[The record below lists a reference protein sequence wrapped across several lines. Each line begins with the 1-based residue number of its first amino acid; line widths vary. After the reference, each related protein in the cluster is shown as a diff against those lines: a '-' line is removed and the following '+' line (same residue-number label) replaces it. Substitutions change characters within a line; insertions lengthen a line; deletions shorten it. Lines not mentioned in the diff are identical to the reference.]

1 MQNPVTELLVEDNL
15 ERTFSV
21 PILASHVDTLLL
33 LLVGVAGVADGL
45 RVILTKMDTVGS
57 SSAGGWIVL
66 LGGLLIA
73 VTCVHAVKEVRSGQN
88 AGAVAADDEVRQPVV
103 ALAMLL
109 VYIALINPL
118 GYTLSTA
125 LFMAIYLRVFGKY
138 GVLKVATISIAF
150 ALASSWLWS
159 IMDMM
164 LPQGILPWP

>member
-15 ERTFSV
+15 ERTFSM
-21 PILASHVDTLLL
+21 PILASHVDTFLL
-33 LLVGVAGVADGL
+33 LLVGIAGVADGL

-73 VTCVHAVKEVRSGQN
+73 VTCVHAVREVRGGQN
-88 AGAVAADDEVRQPVV
+88 TGAVAADDEVRQPVV

-125 LFMAIYLRVFGKY
+125 LFLAIYLRVFGKY
-138 GVLKVATISIAF
+138 GVLKIATISITF
-150 ALASSWLWS
+150 ALASGWLWS